1 MNKSILTIGWF
12 SFQLYAIRYLENE
25 DLFLEPAKLKLWFTF
40 IINIS
45 ILQLAVIGS
54 WWHLSI
60 TYIWFLIA
68 I

>member
-12 SFQLYAIRYLENE
+12 SFQLYAIRYSENE

-54 WWHLSI
+54 
-60 TYIWFLIA
+60 
-68 I
+68 